1 MTGPFAWFKWEALFK
16 DWAIFKDGFL
26 TTLTVSILGLALA
39 LILGIFF
46 GVLSVSKIK
55 IFKFISRVYVEF
67 IQNTPLVIQ
76 AIFLYNG
83 LPLIA
88 NIVLPVKTIGV
99 LAVGIY
105 HGAYIA
111 EVVRAGIMSINKG
124 QLEAAL
130 SQGFNYWEAMRYII
144 LPQARIVM
152 LPPLT
157 NQAVN
162 LVKNTSVLAMIAG
175 GDLMYRTDSWANEKL
190 YYGPAYV
197 LTGLLYL
204 IICLP
209 LATLAKRLEKV
220 NFNNINRTEDEEMNI
235 GCDKEATA

>member
-16 DWAIFKDGFL
+16 DWNIFAQGFL
-26 TTLTVSILGLALA
+26 TTLIVSILALSLALV
-39 LILGIFF
+39 IGIFF
-46 GVLSVSKIK
+46 GILSASKIK
-55 IFKFISRVYVEF
+55 VLEAISRIYVEF

-76 AIFLYNG
+76 VFFMYNG
-83 LPLIA
+83 LPLALGI
-88 NIVLPVKTIGV
+88 ILPVKTIGV

-111 EVVRAGIMSINKG
+111 EVVRGGILSINKG
-124 QLEAAL
+124 QMEAAL
-130 SQGFNYWEAMRYII
+130 SQGFSYWEAMRYII
-144 LPQARIVM
+144 LPQAKVVM

-162 LVKNTSVLAMIAG
+162 LIKNTSVLAMIAG
-175 GDLMYRTDSWANEKL
+175 GDLMYRTDSWASGNI

-197 LTGLLYL
+197 VAGILYL

-209 LATLAKRLEKV
+209 LATLAKKLEENEYGNMQQV
-220 NFNNINRTEDEEMNI
+220 NSEEI
-235 GCDKEATA
+235 ELTYSREATA